1 MTTLDL
7 NESQRKAFNS
17 LINKKTGIFLIKGA
31 AGTGKTFLASE
42 IIKFFMDNDKTVMG
56 LSPTH
61 QAAAQLR
68 KNLVG
73 YLDKDIKINTVA
85 SFLKVQKKIDPITG
99 KQFFNEGENN
109 IKTSYNL
116 IIVDEASM
124 INEAQLR
131 KIYLAARY
139 SLVIVLGDYE
149 QLKPVAGNTS
159 ESFFKP
165 YQIYTLDKIE
175 RYDGNILG
183 YCNNLRNNICYPTIS
198 NEINIISGFNNTFN
212 EVYNHIQN
220 NSNPDSIGYLAF
232 TNNEVKKMRN
242 ALQIELYGNYDFN
255 IGQYIRLETPTEH
268 SFNGDLNII
277 TDVNHKQILLFDNM
291 IFNAYDLVIQ
301 NIHTG
306 ISETITTV
314 NYDDR
319 DFIEDALKSLYS
331 LAEEKYNIYNSILD
345 KKSYNFKVCK
355 YDWVDVIQMVKTTF
369 NLSLVTCPYSST
381 IHKAQGRTIE
391 NVYVNISDIMKYGRT
406 MKKNLMYVAASRTS
420 KKLTVVKDI

>member
-1 MTTLDL
+1 MILDM
-7 NESQRKAFNS
+7 NESQKIAFNN

-42 IIKFFMDNDKTVMG
+42 IIKYFMDNGKTAMG

-73 YLDKDIKINTVA
+73 YLDNDIKINTVA
-85 SFLKVQKKIDPITG
+85 SFLKVQKKTDPVTG
-99 KQFFNEGENN
+99 KQFFNEGESN

-149 QLKPVAGNTS
+149 QLKPVSGNTS
-159 ESFFKP
+159 ESFFQEN
-165 YQIYTLDKIE
+165 QIFTLDKIE
-175 RYDGNILG
+175 RFDGDILD
-183 YCNNLRNNICYPTIS
+183 YCNKLRNNICYPTIS
-198 NEINIISGFNNTFN
+198 NEIDIIKSTNIAFDQI
-212 EVYNHIQN
+212 YNKILTN
-220 NSNPDSIGYLAF
+220 PNPDSIGYLAF

-268 SFNGDLNII
+268 GFNGDLNII
-277 TDVNHKQILLFDNM
+277 TDVKHKQILLFDNM
-291 IFNAYDLVIQ
+291 IFNAYELNIS
-301 NIHTG
+301 NIHTD

-314 NYDDR
+314 NYGDR
-319 DFIEDALKSLYS
+319 DFIEDILKTLYQ
-331 LAEEKYNIYNSILD
+331 LAEEKYNIYNAISD
-345 KKSYNFKVCK
+345 KKSYNYKVCK
-355 YDWVDVIQMVKTTF
+355 YDWVDVIQMVKTTY

-391 NVYVNISDIMKYGRT
+391 NVFVNISDIMKYGRT

>member
-1 MTTLDL
+1 MTKLDL
-7 NESQRKAFNS
+7 NESQRKAFNN
-17 LINKKTGIFLIKGA
+17 LIDKQTGIFLIKGA

-42 IIKFFMDNDKTVMG
+42 IIKFFMDNNKSVMG

-68 KNLVG
+68 KNLIG
-73 YLDKDIKINTVA
+73 YLDNDIKINTVA

-149 QLKPVAGNTS
+149 QLKPVSGNTS

-165 YQIYTLDKIE
+165 DQIYTLDKIE
-175 RYDGNILG
+175 RFDGDILD
-183 YCNNLRNNICYPTIS
+183 YCNKLRNNICYPTIS
-198 NEINIISGFNNTFN
+198 NEINIIKTTDNAFR
-212 EVYNHIQN
+212 EVYNNIITN
-220 NSNPDSIGYLAF
+220 PNPDTIGYLAF

-242 ALQIELYGNYDFN
+242 KLQLALYDSYDFN
-255 IGQYIRLETPTEH
+255 IGQFIRLETPTEH
-268 SFNGDLNII
+268 GYNGDLNQII
-277 TDVNHKQILLFDNM
+277 DVKKRQILLFDNM

-306 ISETITTV
+306 ISEIITTV

-319 DFIEDALKSLYS
+319 DFIEDTLKSLYS

-355 YDWVDVIQMVKTTF
+355 YDWVDVIQMVKSTY

-420 KKLTVVKDI
+420 KKLTVVKEI